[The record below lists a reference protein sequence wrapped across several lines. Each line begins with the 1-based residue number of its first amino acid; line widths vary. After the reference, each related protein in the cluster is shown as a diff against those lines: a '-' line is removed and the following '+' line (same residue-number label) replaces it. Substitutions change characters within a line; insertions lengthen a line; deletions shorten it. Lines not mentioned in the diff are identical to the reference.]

1 MSETITEVIEQPQ
14 AIQYYNPPA
23 LLALA
28 IQKDLDVERL
38 AKLMELQER
47 WQANEAKKAFTTAMA
62 ELKKNP
68 PQIIKDMH
76 VEFQTSRGKT
86 SYNHASLGNVTASV
100 TEALSNHGLSTRWE
114 TTQTDMLVTVKCII
128 THIDGHSESTQLSS
142 KPDDSGGKN
151 HIQAIG
157 SAVTYLQ
164 RYTLLTITGLATNE
178 FENDG
183 RGMNGNGTSK
193 EAPQKPEKASSKK
206 SDPDKEFKVAINN
219 IMKELNRKTGA
230 DETFFKI
237 VGDFGFS
244 CSDEILGNDRGKV
257 LKALNKALKEVA

>member
-1 MSETITEVIEQPQ
+1 MEKKITDVVECSQSN
-14 AIQYYNPPA
+14 QYYNPPA

-28 IQKDLDVERL
+28 IQKDVDVERL
-38 AKLMELQER
+38 GKLMELQER
-47 WQANEAKKAFTTAMA
+47 WQASEAKKSFTTAMA
-62 ELKKNP
+62 EFKKNP

-114 TTQTDMLVTVKCII
+114 TTQTDTLVSVKCII
-128 THIDGHSESTQLSS
+128 THVDGHSESTQLSS

-183 RGMNGNGTSK
+183 RGLKGSGEKT
-193 EAPQKPEKASSKK
+193 EEQKKQKQTNH
-206 SDPDKEFKVAINN
+206 DNEFKISINN
-219 IMKELNRKTGA
+219 IMKELNRKTGS

-237 VGDFGFS
+237 VGNYGFT
-244 CSDEILGNDRGKV
+244 CSNEIIGDDREKV
-257 LKALNKALKEVA
+257 LAALNVALKEVI